1 MRQAKVERHRVVRGG
16 ERQSASHG
24 PRDAI
29 DRLMEGL
36 EHVGELD
43 QHAALDG
50 SEYATVRSHAVQL
63 MSSGSNACWLGCS
76 NAAAIT
82 GITRGTSIKLD
93 SSLPSRGRTSHVQE

>member
-43 QHAALDG
+43 QHAALD
-50 SEYATVRSHAVQL
+50 L
-63 MSSGSNACWLGCS
+63 
-76 NAAAIT
+76 
-82 GITRGTSIKLD
+82 
-93 SSLPSRGRTSHVQE
+93 